1 MMLKDQVVVITGGAG
16 IIGSEL
22 SRAIVENNGKVI
34 IGDYNNDNGKKLID
48 ELGSENAAFIKCDLT
63 KENEIDSFVE
73 RSMKIYDKVDAAI
86 HCSYPRSEQW
96 GAKFEDLT
104 INDLQYN
111 LTSQLGG
118 AIIFSQKIINLFSKQ
133 GYGNLIHISSIQ
145 GISSPKFEH
154 YKGTSMNSP
163 IEYSAIKSGII
174 SMTKYLAKYLKGK
187 NIRVNCISP
196 GGIVKDQPQDFLKKY
211 KKSCLSKGMLDA
223 SDLCGAAIFL
233 LSQNSQYING
243 QNIIIDD
250 GWSL

>member
-16 IIGSEL
+16 VIGSEL

-34 IGDYNNDNGKKLID
+34 IGDYNNVNGKKLID
-48 ELGSENAAFIKCDLT
+48 ELGSENAGFIKCDLT
-63 KENEIDSFVE
+63 KENEIDSFVK
-73 RSMKIYDKVDAAI
+73 RSMKIHDKIDAAI

-96 GAKFEDLT
+96 GAKFEELT
-104 INDLQYN
+104 ISDLEYN

-118 AIIFSQKIINLFSKQ
+118 AIIFSQKIVNLFLKQ
-133 GYGNLIHISSIQ
+133 GYGNLIHLSSIQ

-211 KKSCLSKGMLDA
+211 KESCLSKGMLDA